1 MQPWEGQLNDA
12 RSVDDVMVAVCDFLN
27 HQRAERH
34 DALLPVNC
42 RHIVLTTPS
51 DIEWWLRELEAANPG
66 YGAARMILQTTRQ
79 VLQRAW
85 ERLNALGY
93 HSPRALGT
101 R

>member
-42 RHIVLTTPS
+42 RQRNRHVRRASSAISSLAKLSFNGMRILTAKS
-51 DIEWWLRELEAANPG
+51 R
-66 YGAARMILQTTRQ
+66 
-79 VLQRAW
+79 
-85 ERLNALGY
+85 
-93 HSPRALGT
+93 
-101 R
+101 